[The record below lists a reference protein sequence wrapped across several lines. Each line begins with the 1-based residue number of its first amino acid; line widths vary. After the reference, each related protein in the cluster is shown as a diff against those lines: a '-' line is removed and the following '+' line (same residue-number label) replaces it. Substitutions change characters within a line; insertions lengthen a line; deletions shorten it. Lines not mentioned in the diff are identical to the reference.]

1 MRASTIQQRFEA
13 FHQANPWIYRVLVQ
27 MIQELRDH
35 GVTRFGVRSLW
46 EVLRWKITIE
56 VEGVSMNYAVEQAS
70 TRVHLDSYD
79 GETIVMSFWI
89 VGDRQPNEEA
99 KRSAKEPE
107 KKKRWERQY
116 ERLLESLYPDEEKL
130 P

>member
-1 MRASTIQQRFEA
+1 MS
-13 FHQANPWIYRVLVQ
+13 
-27 MIQELRDH
+27 
-35 GVTRFGVRSLW
+35 
-46 EVLRWKITIE
+46 
-56 VEGVSMNYAVEQAS
+56 YAVEQVS

-107 KKKRWERQY
+107 KKK
-116 ERLLESLYPDEEKL
+116 LSEEQG
-130 P
+130 